1 MAIPKGWT
9 LETLSSVVIPDGL
22 QTGPFGSQLKAS
34 EYATD
39 GVPVIM
45 PKDMKNG
52 RVSTASIA
60 RIPEAV
66 AESRL
71 SPHRTQS
78 GDLLFARRGEI
89 GRCALITSQEL
100 GWVCGTG
107 CLRARPGRKVHP
119 AFLLHQILDAKATSW
134 LTDMAVGQTMLNL
147 NTQILSELPI
157 ALPPLPEQKK
167 IAAVLSSVDAA
178 IEKTEAVIAQLQ
190 VVKKAMMEQLL
201 TKGLPGRH
209 TRFKQTDLGVIPED
223 WEVVSLGSVID
234 GIDAG
239 WSPQCESRPAANGE
253 WGVLKISSVTWGTF
267 DPTENK
273 KLPDHLVPRPNIAVH
288 AGDVLLSRAN
298 TPELV
303 GRTVIVEQTYS
314 NLMLSD
320 KLLRLRI
327 NRLVAEPRFI
337 NLVLGAPLWRELI
350 QDAATGSSGSMKNL
364 SQEKLRALPIPKPA
378 TKEQVAIANIFSA
391 QDAVVRGEQ
400 LALDRLRTLKSSL
413 SSSLL
418 SGELRVPTDSV
429 PCPV

>member
-1 MAIPKGWT
+1 MALDDLDISTIEQSYLFHALTYRGFADIVSGSAQPQITREGLTPVAIP
-9 LETLSSVVIPDGL
+9 V
-22 QTGPFGSQLKAS
+22 
-34 EYATD
+34 
-39 GVPVIM
+39 
-45 PKDMKNG
+45 
-52 RVSTASIA
+52 
-60 RIPEAV
+60 
-66 AESRL
+66 
-71 SPHRTQS
+71 
-78 GDLLFARRGEI
+78 
-89 GRCALITSQEL
+89 
-100 GWVCGTG
+100 
-107 CLRARPGRKVHP
+107 
-119 AFLLHQILDAKATSW
+119 
-134 LTDMAVGQTMLNL
+134 
-147 NTQILSELPI
+147 
-157 ALPPLPEQKK
+157 PPLPEQKK

-378 TKEQVAIANIFSA
+378 TKEQDAIANIISA

-400 LALDRLRTLKSSL
+400 LALDRLRTLKSAL

>member
-60 RIPEAV
+60 RIPEEV

-119 AFLLHQILDAKATSW
+119 AFLIHQILDAKATRW

-201 TKGLPGRH
+201 TKGMPGRH
-209 TRFKQTDLGVIPED
+209 TRFKQTELGEIPEE
-223 WEVVSLGSVID
+223 WEVVGLFDVASINPGQVDPRFSEFQDLPLIAPNH
-234 GIDAG
+234 I
-239 WSPQCESRPAANGE
+239 E
-253 WGVLKISSVTWGTF
+253 TGTG
-267 DPTENK
+267 
-273 KLPDHLVPRPNIAVH
+273 KLIAVES
-288 AGDVLLSRAN
+288 AASQNAISGKYPISVDDVIYCKIRPYLRKAWLSTINGLCSADMYPLRCSSRLIPQFLLAVLLSDRFTNFTA
-298 TPELV
+298 TQS
-303 GRTVIVEQTYS
+303 GRTGIP
-314 NLMLSD
+314 
-320 KLLRLRI
+320 KI
-327 NRLVAEPRFI
+327 NREELSLFQFGLPTKSEQFSIAQHIDATTKSYMAECQTLV
-337 NLVLGAPLWRELI
+337 NLH
-350 QDAATGSSGSMKNL
+350 S
-364 SQEKLRALPIPKPA
+364 
-378 TKEQVAIANIFSA
+378 
-391 QDAVVRGEQ
+391 
-400 LALDRLRTLKSSL
+400 LKSSL

-418 SGELRVPTDSV
+418 SGELRVPTESV